1 MNSHPMST
9 GEDPK
14 QGRRRTI
21 AANADVRMATL
32 AWLSV
37 GLLAGVVACS
47 GTSNE
52 RGTDR
57 DGATRV
63 DVLLANPDSPS
74 GREDGTPNATADSPV
89 DAAETDAAGF
99 DARQTPDTAAPIPD
113 SLLAMDN
120 GAQDAQVIAEVSDG
134 SPDLVA
140 KDIAEPEAEAPR
152 DTEATGLDSLL
163 TKDAIAADSLRPS
176 DTLDAKVD
184 SAPMNPVSDP
194 GIPVY
199 TTTRAG
205 TGPCEGKAVGTLIDE
220 INASGATL
228 PVTRLYTGIVATDGS
243 YVYAFVRSDGGFS
256 FAVKYGSGD
265 CPSGCIENEYWYFQ
279 TDGGCVPQQVGHY
292 RQQSGWACGTPLW
305 NVPANPL
312 TPTTK
317 TCP

>member
-1 MNSHPMST
+1 
-9 GEDPK
+9 
-14 QGRRRTI
+14 
-21 AANADVRMATL
+21 MATL
-32 AWLSV
+32 AWLSL
-37 GLLAGVVACS
+37 GLLAGAVACS

-57 DGATRV
+57 DGATRA
-63 DVLLANPDSPS
+63 DVLLASPDSPS
-74 GREDGTPNATADSPV
+74 GREDGTQDTTADSPM
-89 DAAETDAAGF
+89 DAAATDADGL
-99 DARQTPDTAAPIPD
+99 DVRQTPDTAAPIPD
-113 SLLAMDN
+113 SLLATDN
-120 GAQDAQVIAEVSDG
+120 GAQDVRVIAEASGG

-152 DTEATGLDSLL
+152 DTEATGLDSLP
-163 TKDAIAADSLRPS
+163 TNDAAAADSLRPS
-176 DTLDAKVD
+176 DALDAKVD
-184 SAPMNPVSDP
+184 SAPITPVSDP

-205 TGPCEGKAVGTLIDE
+205 TGPCEGKTVGSLIDE

-228 PVTRLYTGIVATDGS
+228 PVTGLYTGILATDGS

-256 FAVKYGSGD
+256 FVFKYGSGD
-265 CPSGCIENEYWYFQ
+265 CPSGCIDNEYWYFQ

-305 NVPANPL
+305 DVPANPL